1 LEATLKLI
9 DSNCVF
15 GRWPYEDRDVSVEK
29 LLSVLEALG
38 IDKALVVSL
47 RGVFYDADEGNA
59 ETLETCRMHDN
70 LEPVA
75 TLRPTKSFMGRE
87 VELLAKKGF
96 RMLRFFPDLQGWPLD
111 NVLLENL
118 LEQCAQVGM
127 PAAIPIGK
135 NSGHATIIGRLA
147 PAGCRVLFSDVYYGT
162 MGECAEVM
170 KQRPEFMLEMGR
182 TSTPYS
188 VEAMCSEVGPSRLV
202 LGTKQPLEYGL
213 GAIEMVRAADI
224 TEPDKNAILGES
236 LSRWL
241 GV

>member
-1 LEATLKLI
+1 LKLI

-15 GRWPYEDRDVSVEK
+15 GRWPYEDRDVSIEK
-29 LLSVLEALG
+29 LLSVLEDLS

-47 RGVFYDADEGNA
+47 RGVFYDPEEGNA
-59 ETLETCRMHDN
+59 ETLTTCRMHDK

-75 TLRPTKSFMGRE
+75 TLRPTKSFMGKE
-87 VELLAKKGF
+87 VELLSKKGF
-96 RMLRFFPDLQGWPLD
+96 RMLRLFPDLQGWPME

-118 LEQCAQVGM
+118 LGQCTEVGM
-127 PAAIPIGK
+127 PAAIPICK

-147 PAGCRVLFSDVYYGT
+147 PEGCRVLFSDVYYST

-188 VEAMCSEVGPSRLV
+188 VEAMCSEVGSARLV

-224 TEPDKNAILGES
+224 AEQDKNAILGIS